1 MEKVRNWENI
11 SNKKRK
17 VDKSVVGQTTMTA
30 FHDLTNLSK
39 ARINQ
44 INSVLVKC
52 FICCGITFRII
63 EHPFFI
69 NLLKELNAD
78 YNPSTREYLSN
89 RLLETELYNVNEKIN
104 EDIKNQRSLTLSKS
118 FHLLYYITYFFILK
132 ALDGWTS
139 GRHQSIWNF
148 IILTPSRKEYLYQLS
163 DLLLDS
169 YTTEYLAMQIEKIIK
184 SVGSDHILAIVSN
197 NAANIRKAKAIINE
211 KYLKIKSVQCISYCI
226 NLIAC
231 DIVKHNFADRL
242 LHRVNILTAFFC
254 SSHMADLKILAFV
267 LNPLRK
273 AIFSLEFRSAT
284 LADCNLNLAK
294 LGAVL
299 KNLPRSFHYDF
310 HVPLKS
316 GVYAKLAKTALS
328 IGKNLGFDLEQSRAL
343 CSQLGQYKKKE
354 FPFDLEFGYRFQE
367 LINWWNL
374 IETKSEPESL
384 PIVALYLFSICPNS
398 ASCKRDFFNL
408 GWLTNKRCL
417 QLGVETL
424 ESMCKMIIY
433 WKCNA
438 RKEFDFF
445 SQEMKNK
452 SKLNEIEL
460 NKRVIEALAKTDNTD
475 EEENNEFE
483 DNSSQ
488 PVRRTINDIGNIP
501 KDLDDDFI
509 DNEKNNNK
517 DIVLTDDKIV
527 DDTNGRGILNYNVDD
542 LFNEYVN
549 EN

>member
-254 SSHMADLKILAFV
+254 SSHMAD
-267 LNPLRK
+267 
-273 AIFSLEFRSAT
+273 
-284 LADCNLNLAK
+284 
-294 LGAVL
+294 
-299 KNLPRSFHYDF
+299 
-310 HVPLKS
+310 VPLKS